1 MVEIEWWVYPAA
13 LAGLLVISGLLH
25 VVVVAVSKAGT
36 AAKQHGLA
44 ALFIGTDNRTST
56 SKLQAFL
63 WTYAVLWAMTSLL
76 AGAGVEAFNAALGDN
91 VRDEYLL
98 LLGGPYAVAIGAKA
112 ITTNKVSKDPKLKPA
127 KKGDSTA
134 GERVA
139 EIVTD
144 DQGSVDLGDFQY
156 AVFTLFTLIYF
167 VWAFVDA
174 PEAGLPAVPGT
185 LLILMGVSQAAYI
198 TKKTLPQAPALGR
211 PKTAPEPGDDARE
224 R

>member
-13 LAGLLVISGLLH
+13 LAGLAAISGLLQ
-25 VVVVAVSKAGT
+25 VIVVAVAKAGT

-76 AGAGVEAFNAALGDN
+76 AGAGVEAFNTALGDN

-112 ITTNKVSKDPKLKPA
+112 ITTDKVSKDPKSMQPK
-127 KKGDSTA
+127 
-134 GERVA
+134 
-139 EIVTD
+139 
-144 DQGSVDLGDFQY
+144 
-156 AVFTLFTLIYF
+156 
-167 VWAFVDA
+167 
-174 PEAGLPAVPGT
+174 
-185 LLILMGVSQAAYI
+185 MGR
-198 TKKTLPQAPALGR
+198 GR
-211 PKTAPEPGDDARE
+211 
-224 R
+224 

>member
-13 LAGLLVISGLLH
+13 LAGLAAISGLLQ
-25 VVVVAVSKAGT
+25 VIVVAVATAGT

-76 AGAGVEAFNAALGDN
+76 AGAGVEAFNTALGDN

-112 ITTNKVSKDPKLKPA
+112 ITTDKVSKDPESKPP
-127 KKGDSTA
+127 KKGGGTA
-134 GERVA
+134 AERVA
-139 EIVTD
+139 EVVTN

-156 AVFTLFTLIYF
+156 AVFTLFTLVYF
-167 VWAFVDA
+167 VWAFVAD
-174 PEAGLPAVPGT
+174 PGAGLPPVPGT

-198 TKKTLPQAPALGR
+198 TKKTLAPPAPLGS
-211 PKTAPEPGDDARE
+211 PEPAPEPGDDPRE